1 MGIFSRNRVEW
12 SITEQ
17 ACNAYNFSL
26 VPTYETLGADSI
38 LHILR
43 ETEMKSIVCSSSETA
58 KVLSLLE
65 KEVPL
70 KVIIQIEDINETDR
84 ELVKNNVRMR
94 IAVFYD

>member
-1 MGIFSRNRVEW
+1 
-12 SITEQ
+12 
-17 ACNAYNFSL
+17 
-26 VPTYETLGADSI
+26 
-38 LHILR
+38 
-43 ETEMKSIVCSSSETA
+43 MKSIVCSSSETA

-84 ELVKNNVRMR
+84 ELAKNNVRMR